1 MDSCEFISYLLDAL
15 DEELIHLNKSI
26 QESGCVIIN
35 STNNINNNNNNNDN
49 NNYDD
54 DIDNNNDQ
62 DNLIIDID

>member
-35 STNNINNNNNNNDN
+35 STNNNNNNNDN

>member
-35 STNNINNNNNNNDN
+35 STNNNYNNNDN